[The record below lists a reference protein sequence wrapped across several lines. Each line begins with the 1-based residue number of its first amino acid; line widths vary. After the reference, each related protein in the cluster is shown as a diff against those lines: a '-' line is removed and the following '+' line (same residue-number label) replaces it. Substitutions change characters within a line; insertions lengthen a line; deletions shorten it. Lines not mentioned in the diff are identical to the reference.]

1 MRKKMQE
8 AFELEHFGQYA
19 QGMNP
24 GYGQPQTMMA
34 GEYYDYPPPQ
44 AVDMTNQY
52 AAPAAPAAP
61 PPPPP
66 PPGPKQVQVKN

>member
-1 MRKKMQE
+1 MQE

-19 QGMNP
+19 QAMNP
-24 GYGQPQTMMA
+24 GYGQPQTTMA